1 MYLAEFFEKTKFCP
15 INGIAVNKL
24 VITVAPQKL
33 IWPHGKT
40 YPINAVAIDKIKIKI
55 PEFQTWVLGYLYDL

>member
-1 MYLAEFFEKTKFCP
+1 MALSTANPPHNQKAICGPTP
-15 INGIAVNKL
+15 GIAVNKL

-40 YPINAVAIDKIKIKI
+40 YPIKAAAIIKIKI
-55 PEFQTWVLGYLYDL
+55 ITPETHNPTLVL